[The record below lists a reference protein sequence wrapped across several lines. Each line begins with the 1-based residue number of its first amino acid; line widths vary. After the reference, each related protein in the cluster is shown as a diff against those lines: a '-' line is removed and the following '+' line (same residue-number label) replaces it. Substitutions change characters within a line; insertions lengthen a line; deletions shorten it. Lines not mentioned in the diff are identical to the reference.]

1 MTLKGEAG
9 YRELGVALDS
19 SKPAQSSWYTS
30 DVDLLGV
37 KLQNLIL
44 ITRAQELQAAL
55 ALSLTSQ
62 LVSKSAWSFG

>member
-1 MTLKGEAG
+1 MKGEAG
-9 YRELGVALDS
+9 YRELGIVLDI
-19 SKPAQSSWYTS
+19 SKPAPSSWYTS
-30 DVDLLGV
+30 DVDLLDV